1 MRGIEREQP
10 VLFSYVNLESRVP
23 RDHPM
28 RTIKTLVDA
37 ALKQLSPRFD
47 AMYARCGRPSVPPEQ
62 LLRALLLQIFYSV
75 RSEQLLMEQLD
86 YNLLFRWFVGLGID
100 DRVWVP
106 ETFSVNRD
114 RLMQGDVAQAFFALV
129 LAEARSRELL
139 SDDHFTVDGTLLEAW
154 ASQKSFRPIDEP
166 PDSRPRGRNPD
177 VDFRGEKRSNATHR
191 STTDPDARQLKKGNT
206 AAKLC
211 YTASALMENRN
222 GLIVDTEVEHASGTA
237 ECESALAMLERLPRR
252 KRRRTLGA
260 DKLYDTKEFVRACRE
275 LGVTPHVAQNI
286 TDNRGSAIDGRTTR
300 HAGYKVSLR
309 KRKLVEQGFGWDK
322 TVGLLDKLRHSGQ
335 EAGRLGLHLHLGGV
349 QPGEAAHPDHGRS
362 VPVNCVEA
370 LESTQTS
377 VEESENAVMEPAR
390 TSPVAFA
397 TPGLKRQ
404 AEHTPRFLA
413 AC

>member
-1 MRGIEREQP
+1 MRGIEPEQP

-23 RDHPM
+23 RDHPL
-28 RTIKTLVDA
+28 RTIKTLVDS

-47 AMYARCGRPSVPPEQ
+47 AMYARRGRPSVPPEQ

-114 RLMQGDVAQAFFALV
+114 RLMQGDVAKAFFALV
-129 LAEARSRELL
+129 LAEARSRNLL

-154 ASQKSFRPIDEP
+154 ASQKSYRPIDEP
-166 PDSRPRGRNPD
+166 PDSKPRGRNPE

-222 GLIVDTEVEHASGTA
+222 GLIVDTEVEHATGTA

-260 DKLYDTKEFVRACRE
+260 DKLYDTKEFVRACRD

-286 TDNRGSAIDGRTTR
+286 TDKRGSAIDGRTTR

-322 TVGLLDKLRHSGQ
+322 TVGLLDKLRHRGKKLVAWVYTFTS
-335 EAGRLGLHLHLGGV
+335 AAYNLVRLRTLIT
-349 QPGEAAHPDHGRS
+349 AAVCP
-362 VPVNCVEA
+362 
-370 LESTQTS
+370 
-377 VEESENAVMEPAR
+377 
-390 TSPVAFA
+390 
-397 TPGLKRQ
+397 
-404 AEHTPRFLA
+404 
-413 AC
+413 